1 MNEHSASIHRWT
13 LHRRPEDRDRA
24 IADHRYL
31 CRRAARRF
39 VRPSLDRAD
48 LEQVAAIG
56 LIKAVDRYDNAQATP
71 FEAYAWVLILGE
83 LMHHVRDGERL
94 LRAPRRIR
102 DLERRWVVAEREL
115 WSLLGREPRVSDV
128 ARYTNATSAEQR
140 DVQDYRASGRL
151 ASVELLPVSAWR
163 DDARAFESVL
173 NGMTLERMLGVLTP
187 LEAQIVRSIHID
199 GTTIVDLAK
208 RLGYSRRH
216 VTRLHRA
223 AMSRLRD
230 HGATVVST

>member
-1 MNEHSASIHRWT
+1 MNERITSIALWT

-24 IADHRYL
+24 IAEHRYL

-56 LIKAVDRYDNAQATP
+56 LIKAVDRYDEAQSTP

-102 DLERRWVVAEREL
+102 DLERKWVAAEREL
-115 WSLLGREPRVSDV
+115 WSLLGREPRTADV
-128 ARYTNATSAEQR
+128 AQYINATMADQR
-140 DVQDYRASGRL
+140 DVQDYRSSGRL
-151 ASVELLPVSAWR
+151 ASVELLPVSAWK

-173 NGMTLERMLGVLTP
+173 DGMTLERMLAILTP
-187 LEAQIVRSIHID
+187 LEAQIVRSIHLD

-223 AMSRLRD
+223 AMYRLRD
-230 HGATVVST
+230 HGATIVST